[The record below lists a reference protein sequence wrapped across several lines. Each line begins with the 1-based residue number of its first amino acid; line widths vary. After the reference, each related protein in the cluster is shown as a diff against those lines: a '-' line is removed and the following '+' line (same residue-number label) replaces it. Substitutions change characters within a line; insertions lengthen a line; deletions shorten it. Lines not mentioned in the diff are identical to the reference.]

1 MIFRDIFLF
10 GLKYVCIWRQRLRQ
24 VRVLFRDIQTRQY
37 WYSVLH
43 SESCVGYPSLC
54 FLTLLAS
61 LKRCNCILSK
71 IKAQGLFLIP
81 GSWIKGLWGVKEN
94 QTLLWVL
101 VMYQPMC
108 VATVCVP
115 GLCYDKSMWVDSASE
130 YGDLD
135 LQWMSGVL
143 CILLALMWTLSIKI
157 THMYDIIIIMQNY
170 PV

>member
-24 VRVLFRDIQTRQY
+24 VRVLFREIQTRQY

-61 LKRCNCILSK
+61 LKRCNCILCK

-108 VATVCVP
+108 VCYCMCPWSVLWQIHVSGFCIRIWRSRPSVDEWCVMHPP
-115 GLCYDKSMWVDSASE
+115 GTDVNIE
-130 YGDLD
+130 Y
-135 LQWMSGVL
+135 
-143 CILLALMWTLSIKI
+143 
-157 THMYDIIIIMQNY
+157 
-170 PV
+170 